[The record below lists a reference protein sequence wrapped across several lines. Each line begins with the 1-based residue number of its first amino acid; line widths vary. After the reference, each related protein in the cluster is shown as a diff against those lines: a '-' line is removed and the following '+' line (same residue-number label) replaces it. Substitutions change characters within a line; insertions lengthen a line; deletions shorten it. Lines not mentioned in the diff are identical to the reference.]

1 MRPPRKAGDKTGRKA
16 GKQQGS
22 SSGRSVKRKTGKE
35 EQSRPYGGRAVKAR
49 ETPKPKPAGEENS
62 GTGNRRIR
70 KGSWD
75 KPEEKAYD
83 SRRGERRSFK
93 EGTTADRRREER
105 PAREERTR
113 TRTRQADSRDK
124 PASYGRRRDERS
136 ADERGSYGR
145 KRKDEQPGRKDE
157 RPVRRSRDE
166 DSGRRTE
173 SPYPPREKKQRPPDS
188 RSRGSEERP
197 SRDGYR
203 KRSEGAASGTG
214 RRIRKTERPDQ
225 LDTRREGRK
234 QGGSAAAKGDG
245 LIRLNKF
252 IADAGICS
260 RREADTLIETGAV
273 RVNGVIITQL
283 GTKVSPNDKV
293 QVGDQTLSRET
304 LRYVL
309 LNKPKGFI
317 TTVDDPEGRKTVM
330 MLIRDA
336 CRERVYPVGR
346 LDRNTTGVLLFTND
360 GELAKKLTHPKH
372 AIRKVYHVVLDQPLR
387 KKDLEQIEEG
397 LELEDGPVKVDAIAY
412 VGEGNDH
419 RHLGVEIHSG
429 KNRIVRRIFEH
440 LGYTV
445 GNLDRVIFAGLTKK
459 DLPRGRWRLLTKEE
473 VNFLRMLG

>member
-1 MRPPRKAGDKTGRKA
+1 MA
-16 GKQQGS
+16 
-22 SSGRSVKRKTGKE
+22 
-35 EQSRPYGGRAVKAR
+35 GGRFR
-49 ETPKPKPAGEENS
+49 
-62 GTGNRRIR
+62 
-70 KGSWD
+70 D
-75 KPEEKAYD
+75 HDEKRNQDA
-83 SRRGERRSFK
+83 
-93 EGTTADRRREER
+93 
-105 PAREERTR
+105 P
-113 TRTRQADSRDK
+113 
-124 PASYGRRRDERS
+124 
-136 ADERGSYGR
+136 
-145 KRKDEQPGRKDE
+145 
-157 RPVRRSRDE
+157 
-166 DSGRRTE
+166 
-173 SPYPPREKKQRPPDS
+173 
-188 RSRGSEERP
+188 SRGREAYS
-197 SRDGYR
+197 
-203 KRSEGAASGTG
+203 SGTG
-214 RRIRKTERPDQ
+214 RRIRKTERPDLQ
-225 LDTRREGRK
+225 DTNYEGRK
-234 QGGSAAAKGDG
+234 QERSAAGKSDG

-273 RVNGVIITQL
+273 KVNGVIVTLL
-283 GTKVSPNDKV
+283 GSKVSPNDKV
-293 QVGDQTLSRET
+293 QVGDQTLSREV

-317 TTVDDPEGRKTVM
+317 TTLDDPEGRKTVM

-360 GELAKKLTHPKH
+360 GELTKKLTHPKH
-372 AIRKVYHVVLDQPLR
+372 GIRKVYHVVLDQPLS
-387 KKDLEQIEEG
+387 KKDLERIEEG
-397 LELEDGPVKVDAIAY
+397 IELEDGPVKVDAIAF